1 MKMWEEFKEFA
12 MKGSVLDLAIGVII
26 GGAFGKIVSSLVNDI
41 ITPIIGILIGG
52 ISFEHLQ
59 YQFGSATIKYG
70 LFIQNVIDFLIIS
83 ISIFI
88 FIKLIN
94 SFKKKKEETA
104 ETPPAPSKEEL
115 LLSEIRDLL
124 KDSLNK

>member
-1 MKMWEEFKEFA
+1 
-12 MKGSVLDLAIGVII
+12 II